1 MSWGSAATTTADTG
15 SAVSSTGGA
24 SGAMGGATGYTTTA
38 ADTIGT
44 GSNVA
49 NTGVGPTVA
58 SANGME
64 NAGSMTVPTQGEYN
78 ISRYGVEEPSFYD
91 YAKDAYTK
99 FGQGEKASFFD
110 MMREGKFGNN
120 PETYGYLNSLMK
132 YGKQPQNTQAP
143 TMVTKYQQPE
153 NPYLRKRGY

>member
-1 MSWGSAATTTADTG
+1 MSWGSTATTAADTG

-24 SGAMGGATGYTTTA
+24 SGAMGGATGCTTTA

-44 GSNVA
+44 SPNV
-49 NTGVGPTVA
+49 GVGPTVT